1 MIFIFVK
8 AVNCLTVEEVR
19 HWLKRAYTIDKNLKA
34 LETLINQS
42 REHAE
47 GLSRNGQYNNTGKS
61 GTRLNRTENAF
72 IKLADIKH
80 KYNKQEQELIKVT
93 QEISDAIA
101 KLNDDRLET
110 ILIYRYLFFHTEEQ
124 TAELMNY
131 SVSTIRQQTK
141 KAIEKLC
148 NILNQ

>member
-1 MIFIFVK
+1 M
-8 AVNCLTVEEVR
+8 TVEEVR

-47 GLSRNGQYNNTGKS
+47 GLSSSGHNNIGKS
-61 GTRLNRTENAF
+61 DTRLNRTENAF
-72 IKLADIKH
+72 IKLADIEY
-80 KYNKQEQELIKVT
+80 KYNKQEQELIKVSD
-93 QEISDAIA
+93 EISDAVA
-101 KLNDDRLET
+101 ELNDDRLEI
-110 ILIYRYLFFHTEEQ
+110 ILIHRYLLFHTEEQ

-131 SVSTIRQQTK
+131 SVSTIKRQTK
-141 KAIEKLC
+141 KAIIKLC